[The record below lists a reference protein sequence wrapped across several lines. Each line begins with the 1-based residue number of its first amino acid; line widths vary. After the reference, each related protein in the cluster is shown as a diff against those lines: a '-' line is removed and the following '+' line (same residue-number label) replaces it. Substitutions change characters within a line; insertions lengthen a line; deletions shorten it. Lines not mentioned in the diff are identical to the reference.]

1 MKKEID
7 SLKKEIL
14 VQQDIIKDFLQE
26 TLNRDAK
33 ALFYEQ
39 YFSQHNTSISDPVLA
54 EQMHKVS
61 EDVREVTL
69 NMQEDARIMD

>member
-39 YFSQHNTSISDPVLA
+39 YFSQHNTSISDPGLA
-54 EQMHKVS
+54 EQMQKVS